1 MERLSSSFV
10 EFSEKFYVLETA
22 GVDICAKKVNAQVKC
37 VAGYKYQDKDD
48 GSQNAASGHASHLID
63 NGSDN
68 ACGEA

>member
-1 MERLSSSFV
+1 M
-10 EFSEKFYVLETA
+10 
-22 GVDICAKKVNAQVKC
+22 DICAKKVNAQVKC